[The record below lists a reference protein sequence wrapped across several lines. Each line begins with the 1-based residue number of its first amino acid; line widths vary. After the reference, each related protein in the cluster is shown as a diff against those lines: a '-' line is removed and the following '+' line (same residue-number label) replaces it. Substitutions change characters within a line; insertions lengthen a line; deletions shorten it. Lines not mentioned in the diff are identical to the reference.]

1 MGEGCTYFLYTKK
14 HTQTYASYP
23 AMDISCIYNFKERDV
38 DLEVEGMRY
47 YTDAS
52 RAANILDP
60 PHSRGGDLE
69 IEGEV
74 NVSL

>member
-1 MGEGCTYFLYTKK
+1 
-14 HTQTYASYP
+14 
-23 AMDISCIYNFKERDV
+23 
-38 DLEVEGMRY
+38 MRY
-47 YTDAS
+47 YIDAS

-60 PHSRGGDLE
+60 PDSRGGDLE